1 MGQLQHLWSLW
12 SLRSLV
18 IKSLREIGIKGLE
31 KNLSNSIG
39 QRREDKKPRGV
50 GLNTHEAMGGVDLF
64 QNLIWNLFK
73 DLFQEPYFRTFRI
86 CLKPVSETLFQDI
99 FKSFYPIGVEGEL
112 GDVLLVVNISVGHL
126 LVGVVEEGVCARCVL
141 EQREHDVLVF
151 LLALL

>member
-1 MGQLQHLWSLW
+1 
-12 SLRSLV
+12 
-18 IKSLREIGIKGLE
+18 LE
-31 KNLSNSIG
+31 NNLSNSIG
-39 QRREDKKPRGV
+39 QRREDKKTSWRGV
-50 GLNTHEAMGGVDLF
+50 EHARGYGGVNLF

-86 CLKPVSETLFQDI
+86 CLRPVSGTLFQDL
-99 FKSFYPIGVEGEL
+99 FKSFYPIGVEREL
-112 GDVLLVVNISVGHL
+112 GDVLLVVNISVSHL

>member
-1 MGQLQHLWSLW
+1 M
-12 SLRSLV
+12 
-18 IKSLREIGIKGLE
+18 KN
-31 KNLSNSIG
+31 NLSNSIG
-39 QRREDKKPRGV
+39 QRREDKKTSWRGV
-50 GLNTHEAMGGVDLF
+50 EHARGYSGVDLF
-64 QNLIWNLFK
+64 QNLIYNLFK
-73 DLFQEPYFRTFRI
+73 NLFQEPYFRTFRI
-86 CLKPVSETLFQDI
+86 CLRPVSGTTLFQDI